1 MRSTTKRVKL
11 EREYANC
18 LHILDEL
25 AKVSDPYRR
34 YVNFRYVNFQFPA
47 TSQPGEIWALHHYFK
62 ARALRAESELKH
74 LGDRTDHGIA
84 QLKKTERE
92 LLPIAQ
98 DVCRKAMQRFEL
110 RITGLIQ
117 GFPELMAPT
126 ESTAALTPTRKSP
139 NNQNTGG
146 IEIRE
151 LAPGVGLPLVDMRK
165 PAGAIAKETGRAAL
179 KKGAPYR
186 QVPDL
191 DRILKAVEHR
201 KTTGCTYAAASIKEF
216 GDRNWADKIR
226 YWHNKSARGEQ

>member
-1 MRSTTKRVKL
+1 MRSTAKRVKL

-139 NNQNTGG
+139 NNQ
-146 IEIRE
+146 
-151 LAPGVGLPLVDMRK
+151 LVSLLDHGLRCLIAIS
-165 PAGAIAKETGRAAL
+165 PAL
-179 KKGAPYR
+179 
-186 QVPDL
+186 L
-191 DRILKAVEHR
+191 DRMRRRVAVAFCIEDQ
-201 KTTGCTYAAASIKEF
+201 A
-216 GDRNWADKIR
+216 
-226 YWHNKSARGEQ
+226 

>member
-1 MRSTTKRVKL
+1 MRSTAERVKL

-25 AKVSDPYRR
+25 AKLADPYR
-34 YVNFRYVNFQFPA
+34 RYVNFQFPA
-47 TSQPGEIWALHHYFK
+47 TSQPGEIWALHRYFK

-74 LGDRTDHGIA
+74 LGDRRDHRIA
-84 QLKKTERE
+84 QLRETEHE

-98 DVCRKAMQRFEL
+98 DVCRNAMQRFEL
-110 RITGLIQ
+110 RIIGLIQ

-139 NNQNTGG
+139 SNQNQGAC
-146 IEIRE
+146 EIRE
-151 LAPGVGLPLVDMRK
+151 LAPGVGLPLVDIRK
-165 PAGAIAKETGRAAL
+165 PAGTIAKETGRAAL

-186 QVPDL
+186 QVPEL
-191 DRILKAVEHR
+191 DRIVKAVEYR

-216 GDRNWADKIR
+216 GSRNWADKIR
-226 YWHNKSARGEQ
+226 YWDNKREHGEH